1 MKKFVKFS
9 LYNGDTSKN
18 AVRGVCGDGLRA
30 NEMEHLKE
38 HWPQFFPPGLVGFHL
53 QAELGDPVIDE
64 IIAYLRTTGREPYWN
79 ECPDFP
85 WEHPTLYQ
93 IQGERVW
100 EQSDFD
106 NASYFR
112 WLVRLEAGTGK
123 MLPPD
128 GRFEVEFYRNKP
140 IGIMVNYWNP
150 FCTSEYRKELEAQN
164 FAGLSFRPVKVSF
177 RTRDKNYA
185 LWQVWS
191 TITLPPVLDKVV
203 GLDGEPFDPATSKA
217 CSIDDLYFPDH
228 YRFPVSEVRK
238 LEPFDIALTTE
249 RWGGGFRHCWEPA
262 IIVSRRFRDWFMKQ
276 NVDVHWWPVALD

>member
-1 MKKFVKFS
+1 MKKLVTIF
-9 LYNGDTSKN
+9 LLPEN
-18 AVRGVCGDGLRA
+18 AAFQPCGDVLPLKTW
-30 NEMEHLKE
+30 NELKSR
-38 HWPQFFPPGLVGFHL
+38 WPQFFPEHLKGFHL
-53 QAELGDPVIDE
+53 EAEPNDPVINDV
-64 IIAYLRTTGREPYWN
+64 IAFLRTTGREPVWTQYPGVPN
-79 ECPDFP
+79 D
-85 WEHPTLYQ
+85 HPAQFQ
-93 IQGERVW
+93 IKGKHVW
-100 EQSDFD
+100 EDADFD

-112 WLVRLEAGTGK
+112 WLVRLETGTGK

-140 IGIMVNYWNP
+140 IGIMVNRWNP

-177 RTRDKNYA
+177 RVRDKNYA

-203 GLDGEPFDPATSKA
+203 GVDGEPFDPATSKA

-228 YRFPVSEVRK
+228 YRFSASEVAE

-249 RWGGGFRHCWEPA
+249 RWGGGFPHYWEPA
-262 IIVSRRFRDWFMKQ
+262 IIVSRRFRDWFMMQ
-276 NVDVHWWPVALD
+276 NVDVEWWPVALE